1 MNALSELH
9 EGLGISFDAVRAN
22 KLRSTLATLGIVIGI
37 VTVTLMG
44 SAIHGLNQAFIKSIS
59 ALGADVFYV
68 QRNSWF
74 QDYDSWMSNRKRRP
88 IRLKE
93 AEELSQ
99 KLTLASAVAPD
110 IWDDETVKYKT
121 RSASLVDIVGT
132 TEEFLE
138 TSGGGVAQGRFLT
151 AADGEGSQPVCVIG
165 SDIASNLF
173 RGDPPL
179 GARIKVSD
187 QSFEVVGVME
197 KQGNLL
203 GWSMDNR
210 VIIPIRELIADIWNR
225 PNIDEIDVKAS
236 HMAQLDETREELRLT
251 MRNIRHLRPDEPD
264 DFAINQQDQILTLFH
279 NATRTIAIV
288 GLFVTSLALFVG
300 GIGIMNIMF
309 VSVVERTREI
319 GVRKALGA
327 KNRSIMLQFLV
338 EAACICLFGGII
350 GLAIA
355 WGATLAVSKWMFPT
369 SMSGPIVVMA
379 LLVSLM
385 TGVVA
390 GFVPAWR
397 AARMDPVEALRNE

>member
-1 MNALSELH
+1 MNPISEIR

-22 KLRSTLATLGIVIGI
+22 KMRSTLATLGIVIGI

-59 ALGADVFYV
+59 ALGADVFYI

-93 AEELSQ
+93 AEELAQ
-99 KLTLASAVAPD
+99 KLTMAAAVAPD

-121 RSASLVDIVGT
+121 RSATLVDIVGT

-138 TSGGGVAQGRFLT
+138 TSGSGIAQGRFLT

-165 SDIASNLF
+165 SDVVSNLF

-179 GARIKVSD
+179 GARIKVAD
-187 QSFEVVGVME
+187 QSFQVVGVLE
-197 KQGNLL
+197 KQGSLL
-203 GWSMDNR
+203 GWNMDNR
-210 VIIPIRELIADIWNR
+210 VIIPIREMTADIWNR
-225 PNIDEIDVKAS
+225 PTIDEIDVKAS
-236 HMAQLDETREELRLT
+236 HMGQLDEEREELRQT

-338 EAACICLFGGII
+338 EAACICLMGGII

-355 WGATLAVSKWMFPT
+355 WGATFAVSKWAFPT
-369 SMSGPIVVMA
+369 SLSGPIVVMA
-379 LLVSLM
+379 LLVSLL